1 MATADKPTRHTF
13 DTRAQF
19 TRAPTSYAWGF
30 TLKQTFIDVAGR
42 LVADRDHI
50 IESARLAWKST
61 QPKPTDPNARVAAIK
76 EAAAAMQEILND
88 LERDH
93 GVEVNDLTA
102 DIQRWAEGVS
112 A

>member
-1 MATADKPTRHTF
+1 MTQFAKQQNDPRHLGDGAYASHDGYHIWVSADH
-13 DTRAQF
+13 
-19 TRAPTSYAWGF
+19 
-30 TLKQTFIDVAGR
+30 
-42 LVADRDHI
+42 
-50 IESARLAWKST
+50 
-61 QPKPTDPNARVAAIK
+61 
-76 EAAAAMQEILND
+76 D

>member
-1 MATADKPTRHTF
+1 
-13 DTRAQF
+13 
-19 TRAPTSYAWGF
+19 
-30 TLKQTFIDVAGR
+30 LKQTFIDVAGR

>member
-1 MATADKPTRHTF
+1 MTQFAMQQDDPRHLG
-13 DTRAQF
+13 DGA
-19 TRAPTSYAWGF
+19 YASHDGYHIW
-30 TLKQTFIDVAGR
+30 VS
-42 LVADRDHI
+42 ADRDHI

>member
-1 MATADKPTRHTF
+1 MLISARWTATIAHCLYIPKKGSHLYN
-13 DTRAQF
+13 
-19 TRAPTSYAWGF
+19 S
-30 TLKQTFIDVAGR
+30 L
-42 LVADRDHI
+42 